1 MIVTDKDQESCQVS
15 LSITEKGKKV
25 KQIKSKTFMRKETL
39 DSDSH
44 GEVNV
49 VFNRPLNLLKNTC
62 YTIETETEA
71 TNNRHCG
78 FVRSAKTT
86 PVSRAAKAPSGGFSF
101 APPAT
106 GGFCFVQS
114 VSLQSM
120 NSSSSQKIDQ
130 ENVISCYS
138 FGKCH
143 QKCPDHSEYSG
154 EIMQLLFKG

>member
-1 MIVTDKDQESCQVS
+1 
-15 LSITEKGKKV
+15 
-25 KQIKSKTFMRKETL
+25 MRKETL

-44 GEVNV
+44 GKVNV

-62 YTIETETEA
+62 YTIETETET
-71 TNNRHCG
+71 TNYRYCG

-86 PVSRAAKAPSGGFSF
+86 PVPKAATAPSGGFTF
-101 APPAT
+101 GAPAIRKFYFT
-106 GGFCFVQS
+106 QN
-114 VSLQSM
+114 VSLQPK

-130 ENVISCYS
+130 ENVVSCYS

-143 QKCPDHSEYSG
+143 QKCPDHSEYCG